1 MENCSICNSD
11 YKKAF
16 KTDHLKSV
24 KYPKKLDQYYC
35 KKCNLYM
42 PISDQISHLSSD
54 EHENKTEQR
63 RVWCEDCNRYI
74 SDKTRHFQS
83 EIHLQNRQ
91 IRQRENMQNFGTAL
105 LPSGNGV
112 EIIMNENTY
121 IKLKINPTE
130 NLEHRI
136 NELLSKN
143 YFPDLNIN

>member
-1 MENCSICNSD
+1 
-11 YKKAF
+11 
-16 KTDHLKSV
+16 
-24 KYPKKLDQYYC
+24 
-35 KKCNLYM
+35 M

-54 EHENKTEQR
+54 EHENETEQR